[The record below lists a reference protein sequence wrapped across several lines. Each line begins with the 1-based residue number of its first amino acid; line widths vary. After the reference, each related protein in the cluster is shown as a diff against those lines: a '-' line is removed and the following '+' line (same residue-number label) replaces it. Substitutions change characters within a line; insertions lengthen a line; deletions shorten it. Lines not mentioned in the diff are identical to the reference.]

1 MRLENKVAI
10 VTGAAK
16 GLGGEMAQTFAKEG
30 AKVIAVDMAPLS
42 YECANVEYYQL
53 NVTDA
58 EACKALFEYA
68 KEKYGRIDILV
79 NNAGITRDAM
89 TRKMTDD
96 MWDLVIDINLKGVFN
111 LTRYVGP
118 FMEEIG
124 GGSIINISSVVG
136 EYGNIGQ
143 ANYAASKAGVI
154 GLTKTWAKEFARKG
168 VPVRVN
174 AIAPGYIMT
183 DMMKT
188 VPEDLLKK
196 FAGLTMLGRLGQP
209 EEIAKAALFLASDDA
224 SYVTGHVLSVGL
236 QTAFHLTNALSI
248 VTHGVLLSRNQKNRQ
263 IGRNPLE
270 PRGAIDLL

>member
-16 GLGGEMAQTFAKEG
+16 GLGGAMAQLFAQEG
-30 AKVIAVDMAPLS
+30 AKVIAADMMPLT
-42 YECANVEYYQL
+42 YEAENVEYYQL
-53 NVTDA
+53 NVTDG
-58 EACKALFEYA
+58 EACKALTEYA
-68 KEKYGRIDILV
+68 KEKYGKIDILV
-79 NNAGITRDAM
+79 NNAGITRDGM
-89 TRKMTDD
+89 TRKMTDE

-118 FMEEIG
+118 LMEELG
-124 GGSIINISSVVG
+124 GGSIINIASVVG

-154 GLTKTWAKEFARKG
+154 GLSKTWAKEFARKG
-168 VPVRVN
+168 VPVRCN

-196 FAGLTMLGRLGQP
+196 FASLTMLGRLGQP

-224 SYVTGHVLSVGL
+224 SYVTGHVLSVNGGMRL
-236 QTAFHLTNALSI
+236 
-248 VTHGVLLSRNQKNRQ
+248 
-263 IGRNPLE
+263 
-270 PRGAIDLL
+270 

>member
-10 VTGAAK
+10 ITGAAK
-16 GLGGEMAQTFAKEG
+16 GLGGAMAQLFAQEG
-30 AKVIAVDMAPLS
+30 AKVIAADMMPLT
-42 YECANVEYYQL
+42 YEAENVEYYQL

-58 EACKALFEYA
+58 AACKTLTDYV
-68 KEKYGRIDILV
+68 KETYGKIDILV
-79 NNAGITRDAM
+79 NNAGITRDGM
-89 TRKMTDD
+89 TRKMTDE

-118 FMEEIG
+118 LMEELG
-124 GGSIINISSVVG
+124 GGSIINIASVVG

-154 GLTKTWAKEFARKG
+154 GLSKTWAKEFARKG
-168 VPVRVN
+168 VPVRCN

-196 FAGLTMLGRLGQP
+196 FASLTMLGRLGQP

-224 SYVTGHVLSVGL
+224 SYVTGHVLSVNGGMRL
-236 QTAFHLTNALSI
+236 
-248 VTHGVLLSRNQKNRQ
+248 
-263 IGRNPLE
+263 
-270 PRGAIDLL
+270 